1 LDSVNLF
8 FICFLFCLEI
18 IHCLPFLNLLKLFIM
33 KIANFLFEI
42 KRLIL
47 VIESDLNTVITYN
60 IWLKSNSLLVQTL
73 SFYLAKI
80 FGSTCLPWGILNINH
95 LFFIIFTITYNI
107 NYQSSM
113 FLVSVSRWH
122 LDHSLSIFSPH
133 VYLSRSNV
141 FQRQQ

>member
-1 LDSVNLF
+1 M
-8 FICFLFCLEI
+8 E
-18 IHCLPFLNLLKLFIM
+18 
-33 KIANFLFEI
+33 IANFLFEF

-60 IWLKSNSLLVQTL
+60 IWLKSNSLLIQTL

-80 FGSTCLPWGILNINH
+80 FGSLNINH

-113 FLVSVSRWH
+113 FLVSVLRWH
-122 LDHSLSIFSPH
+122 VDHSLSIFSPH